1 MPQPGPKHPSTRN
14 RDTDD
19 AAKTPARDRDRD
31 PKDDALADEAG
42 DESFPASDPPAWTP
56 GQPGSPAG

>member
-14 RDTDD
+14 RDSDD
-19 AAKTPARDRDRD
+19 AAESHAPDHDAKE
-31 PKDDALADEAG
+31 DALADEAG

-56 GQPGSPAG
+56 GKPGSPAG

>member
-19 AAKTPARDRDRD
+19 AAKPPARDRD